1 MRVLSVA
8 NQKGGCGK
16 STVSINLASA
26 FANAGLRTL
35 VIDNDPQGHA
45 TQGLGIAENDF
56 RLSTRDLYLTSDVL
70 VDEIAHEVRENL
82 EVVPAGIDLATVEP
96 SLNHD
101 PFRAQ
106 QLRERIVESQLPHD
120 LCIIDNPPHVGTL
133 TFNALLASA
142 EVLIPVD
149 PGRFTF
155 DAVGAMRATL
165 DMIQSERGHRLRMH
179 ILANGFDLRMRFAR
193 DMLER
198 LAMTYPG
205 SLLDAQIHRTV
216 RLREAADRGMPVDVH
231 DSESR
236 ATEDFQL
243 LAEEVWSL
251 PLDLVLEDLQ
261 QWDSLL
267 HGPMSSD
274 SGVQFEVDFPQA
286 REVAVTGDFTAW
298 SVEGEALVRQP
309 DGSWRVELPIEPGVF
324 EYKFIVDGVWK
335 VDPTNPEKVRN
346 SYGQLN
352 SVVMVGGGEGPE
364 TSDHE
369 VGS

>member
-1 MRVLSVA
+1 
-8 NQKGGCGK
+8 
-16 STVSINLASA
+16 
-26 FANAGLRTL
+26 
-35 VIDNDPQGHA
+35 
-45 TQGLGIAENDF
+45 
-56 RLSTRDLYLTSDVL
+56 
-70 VDEIAHEVRENL
+70 
-82 EVVPAGIDLATVEP
+82 
-96 SLNHD
+96 
-101 PFRAQ
+101 
-106 QLRERIVESQLPHD
+106 LRERIVVSQLPHD
-120 LCIIDNPPHVGTL
+120 ICIIDNPPHVGTL
-133 TFNALLASA
+133 TFNAFLASA
-142 EVLIPVD
+142 EVLVPVD

-179 ILANGFDLRMRFAR
+179 ILPNGFDLRMRFAR
-193 DMLER
+193 EMLER

-231 DSESR
+231 DPESR
-236 ATEDFQL
+236 ATEDFQV

-267 HGPMSSD
+267 HGPQPSE
-274 SGVQFEVDFPQA
+274 SGVQFEADFPQA
-286 REVAVTGDFTAW
+286 REVAVTGDFTGW

-309 DGSWRVELPIEPGVF
+309 DGMWRVELPIEPGVF

-335 VDPTNPEKVRN
+335 VDPGNPEKVRN

-352 SVVMVGGGEGPE
+352 SLMMVDSGGSDVSP

-369 VGS
+369 VNP